1 MPTQEKMNLVEKLKD
16 RIQRST
22 ITFATDYSGISV
34 NQMTE
39 LRRTMRAAGIEFT
52 IVKNTLT
59 YLAAEEAERPQVKDI
74 VQGPTALAFGY
85 DDPANAA
92 KVVAEFAKGA
102 TGSTL
107 TIRGAV
113 LGDGPPIGPSE
124 VNRLAT
130 LPPRPLMIATL
141 IGQIQ
146 SPISRLVG
154 ALSGPLQNL
163 DNVLQARIRQLEAD

>member
-1 MPTQEKMNLVEKLKD
+1 MPTNEKINRVEELKD
-16 RIQRST
+16 SIKRST

-39 LRRTMRAAGIEFT
+39 LRRSMRAAGIEFT

-59 YLAAEEAERPQVKDI
+59 YLAAEEAQRPQVKDI

-85 DDPANAA
+85 DDPVDAA
-92 KVVAEFAKGA
+92 KVVVGHARGTTAL
-102 TGSTL
+102 L

-113 LGDGPPIGPSE
+113 LGDGAAMGPNE

-130 LPPRPLMIATL
+130 LPPRPQMIAAL

-146 SPISRLVG
+146 SPIVRLVSV
-154 ALSGPLQNL
+154 LNGPLQSL
-163 DNVLQARIRQLEAD
+163 DNVLQARIRQLETE

>member
-1 MPTQEKMNLVEKLKD
+1 LPTQEKIDRVEELKD
-16 RIQRST
+16 RIERSS
-22 ITFATDYSGISV
+22 ITFATDYSRISV

-39 LRRTMRAAGIEFT
+39 LRRAMRARGIEFT

-59 YLAAEEAERPQVKDI
+59 YLAAEEAQRPQMKDI

-85 DDPANAA
+85 DDPVDAA
-92 KVVAEFAKGA
+92 KVVAEYARGA
-102 TGSTL
+102 AALL

-113 LGDGPPIGPSE
+113 LGNGPAMSANE

-130 LPPRPLMIATL
+130 LPTRPQMLATL

-146 SPISRLVG
+146 SPIVRLVSV
-154 ALSGPLQNL
+154 LNGPIQNL
-163 DNVLQARIRQLEAD
+163 DNVLQARIRQLEAG